1 MHASKKLI
9 TKLSPILVPTLTVL
23 LVLLSPALPTQA
35 QTFKKVNVALAAPL
49 AQVSAGGTSVWA
61 LATNGKPYILKGGS
75 FALANAVSLSQ
86 IAVGGGSLRQADTVW
101 ALDSS
106 NKIYHATK
114 SGTTWV
120 FTQVPG
126 VLNFIAVGAGY
137 QDKCHPYEVWGLNPA
152 AQIFRYDFC
161 AKNFVQVAGTLA
173 TLAIGGDIWGING
186 SGAIFRFNP
195 ASLAFDSLPGS
206 LTQIAVGPNGFW
218 GLFSNTIYAF
228 YDNVQNFAPLSG
240 TFAQIQ
246 AGGNG
251 VWALTPSGF
260 IYRLEPSSSLFVQI
274 PGVLTSLSVG
284 SGAGVWG
291 INSVHQVFAFSA
303 P

>member
-1 MHASKKLI
+1 MHAVKQSI
-9 TKLSPILVPTLTVL
+9 TKLSSTLVPNLAVL
-23 LVLLSPALPTQA
+23 LVLLSSALPTQA

-49 AQVSAGGTSVWA
+49 AQVSAGGASVWA

-75 FALANAVSLSQ
+75 FALANAISLSQ
-86 IAVGGGSLRQADTVW
+86 IAVGGGNLRQADTVW

-106 NKIYHATK
+106 NNIYRATK

-120 FTQVPG
+120 FTLVPG
-126 VLNFIAVGAGY
+126 VLDFIAVGAGY

-173 TLAIGGDIWGING
+173 TLAVGGDIWGING
-186 SGAIFRFNP
+186 SGAVFRFNP
-195 ASLAFDSLPGS
+195 ASLAFDNLPGTLS
-206 LTQIAVGPNGFW
+206 QIAVGSNGFW
-218 GLFSNTIYAF
+218 GLFSTNVYAF
-228 YDNVQNFAPLSG
+228 YDNVQNFAPLPG
-240 TFAQIQ
+240 TLAQIH

-251 VWALTPSGF
+251 VWGLDPSGF

-291 INSVHQVFAFSA
+291 INSAHQAFAFST